1 VIYVI
6 ARRTLF
12 PTKQSPHINGLL
24 RAKGKSALATS
35 VTLILDEGFA
45 LTGDLHPVFMLP
57 KDDTVS
63 RTSWDKIYQY
73 KIARTF
79 PGHGV

>member
-1 VIYVI
+1 
-6 ARRTLF
+6 
-12 PTKQSPHINGLL
+12 LL
-24 RAKGKSALATS
+24 RAKGKSALAAS
-35 VTLILDEGFA
+35 VTLILDESFA

-57 KDDTVS
+57 KDDMVS

-73 KIARTF
+73 KNAQIF